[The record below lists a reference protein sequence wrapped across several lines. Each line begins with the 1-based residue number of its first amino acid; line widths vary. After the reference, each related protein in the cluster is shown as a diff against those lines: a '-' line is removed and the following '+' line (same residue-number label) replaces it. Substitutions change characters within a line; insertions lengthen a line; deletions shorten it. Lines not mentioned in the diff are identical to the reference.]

1 MKIAII
7 SLLLSSMFLLPAR
20 GHAQQAND
28 NPVAAQA
35 PVQQRSIGE
44 LAREQKV
51 LKAVRNSMK
60 ELCGGKM
67 KDNAKC
73 KLAASSK
80 EYGEELVKKT
90 VAENPDIQTYI
101 KTGVLPDKPIKTGA
115 LPAPDKSEA
124 DTLDL
129 DKSWM
134 TAGLSYQQR
143 ETPSGQAVPHKTT
156 EDSLHD
162 MENEL
167 DRLAG
172 RTSGQLGEEYNPG
185 GIRFD
190 GWQEWNEKLYSQT
203 AVYISATRDWIA
215 LEKDSSSTAGSRA
228 VASNVMLAAKGGC
241 SRIQE
246 EIISRVATHKRNR

>member
-1 MKIAII
+1 MKIGII
-7 SLLLSSMFLLPAR
+7 SLLLSSMFLLPVR
-20 GHAQQAND
+20 GHAQQSSD

-35 PVQQRSIGE
+35 SVQQRSIGE
-44 LAREQKV
+44 LAREQRA

-80 EYGEELVKKT
+80 EYGDELVKKT
-90 VAENPDIQTYI
+90 VAENSEIQLYI
-101 KTGVLPDKPIKTGA
+101 KTGVLPDKPIKTGVLSA
-115 LPAPDKSEA
+115 QDKSDA

-143 ETPSGQAVPHKTT
+143 ETPSGQAFAQKTT

-167 DRLAG
+167 DRLAEK
-172 RTSGQLGEEYNPG
+172 TPGQLGEEYNPS

-190 GWQEWNEKLYSQT
+190 GWQVWNEKLYSQT

-228 VASNVMLAAKGGC
+228 VASNAMLAAKGGC

-246 EIISRVATHKRNR
+246 EIISRVAAYKRNR